1 MKKRLLSL
9 FLTFS
14 IMLTFFPVGTVTV
27 FASDSPMAYTDG
39 SYQFIL
45 NADNTATITKYTG
58 NEHRITIPAHVT
70 QDAQTYPVSKIGD
83 RVFCN
88 YKYVLTSVQ
97 IPDTVTEIGSNA
109 FYNCT
114 SLKSVTIQDNKPS
127 CVKKIGRQ
135 AFMFCSELTDI
146 PILDSVTEI
155 GSESF
160 HQCEKLDTVT
170 IPEGVTSVADGTFSY
185 CYSLHTVT
193 LPDSVTAIEER
204 AFTGTALTQIHIP
217 ANVAQIGT
225 IFRMF
230 RSLND
235 HIRQRKLSFNRQCVV
250 RKSSK
255 WRLRLNPL
263 SFSKGGFCFQNTQWC
278 GKN

>member
-14 IMLTFFPVGTVTV
+14 MLLTFFPVGTVTV

-58 NEHRITIPAHVT
+58 NEHRITIPAQVT
-70 QDAQTYPVSKIGD
+70 HGAYIYPVSKIGD

-114 SLKSVTIQDNKPS
+114 SLKRVTIQDNKPS

-135 AFMFCSELTDI
+135 AFMICSELTDI
-146 PILDSVTEI
+146 TIHDYVT
-155 GSESF
+155 
-160 HQCEKLDTVT
+160 
-170 IPEGVTSVADGTFSY
+170 
-185 CYSLHTVT
+185 
-193 LPDSVTAIEER
+193 
-204 AFTGTALTQIHIP
+204 
-217 ANVAQIGT
+217 
-225 IFRMF
+225 
-230 RSLND
+230 
-235 HIRQRKLSFNRQCVV
+235 
-250 RKSSK
+250 
-255 WRLRLNPL
+255 
-263 SFSKGGFCFQNTQWC
+263 
-278 GKN
+278 

>member
-14 IMLTFFPVGTVTV
+14 MLLTFFPVGTVTV

-58 NEHRITIPAHVT
+58 NEHRITIPAQVAQGT
-70 QDAQTYPVSKIGD
+70 QTYPVTKIGD
-83 RVFCN
+83 RVFSN
-88 YKYVLTSVQ
+88 YRYLTSVQ
-97 IPDTVTEIGSNA
+97 IPGTVTEIGSNA

-114 SLKSVTIQDNKPS
+114 SLKSVTIQDDKPS

-155 GSESF
+155 GSDAF
-160 HQCEKLDTVT
+160 HHCDELDTVT
-170 IPEGVTSVADGTFSY
+170 IPEGVTSIADGMFRY

-193 LPDSVTAIEER
+193 LPDSVTAIEAR

-217 ANVAQIGT
+217 ANVAR
-225 IFRMF
+225 FRQD
-230 RSLND
+230 LCA
-235 HIRQRKLSFNRQCVV
+235 KLFAGS
-250 RKSSK
+250 
-255 WRLRLNPL
+255 
-263 SFSKGGFCFQNTQWC
+263 G
-278 GKN
+278 